1 MRPGAVATPM
11 ITANEQLFKLFRPD
25 LKNPSVDQG
34 TVNR

>member
-1 MRPGAVATPM
+1 MRRLDGKVA
-11 ITANEQLFKLFRPD
+11 LFKLFRPD